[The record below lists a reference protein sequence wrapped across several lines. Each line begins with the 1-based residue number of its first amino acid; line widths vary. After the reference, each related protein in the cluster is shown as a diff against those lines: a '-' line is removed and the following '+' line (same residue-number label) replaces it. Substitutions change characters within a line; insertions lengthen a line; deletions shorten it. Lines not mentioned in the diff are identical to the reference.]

1 MIGMVSLSVSSTHN
15 PMSQDDKI
23 DMEAEKVVES
33 PPVLAA
39 SSSNAQMQDQNT
51 PDAEQQLGLP
61 SSFFKQFHSPEKK
74 REDNAVACRTLVLW
88 KPPAPAASDT
98 TRPQLRRQLAKSS
111 FDLDTEDLQ
120 TLALAL
126 QSKANTSMENEMQDK
141 KTPHASKTHTLPEK
155 NKKTKKDEKQA
166 THTAAK
172 SSKVKAKAKAK
183 TQKTAL
189 KSTTEGSKK
198 CTFRHRKT
206 SSVYHSA
213 KKAAIQAGCSPNTAK
228 AKGREASNV
237 VSMQIDQGLLKED
250 DKE

>member
-98 TRPQLRRQLAKSS
+98 TFGTQNLQICRVWLGRSCFLTWYCQTSS
-111 FDLDTEDLQ
+111 F
-120 TLALAL
+120 
-126 QSKANTSMENEMQDK
+126 
-141 KTPHASKTHTLPEK
+141 
-155 NKKTKKDEKQA
+155 
-166 THTAAK
+166 
-172 SSKVKAKAKAK
+172 
-183 TQKTAL
+183 
-189 KSTTEGSKK
+189 
-198 CTFRHRKT
+198 F
-206 SSVYHSA
+206 
-213 KKAAIQAGCSPNTAK
+213 
-228 AKGREASNV
+228 
-237 VSMQIDQGLLKED
+237 
-250 DKE
+250 